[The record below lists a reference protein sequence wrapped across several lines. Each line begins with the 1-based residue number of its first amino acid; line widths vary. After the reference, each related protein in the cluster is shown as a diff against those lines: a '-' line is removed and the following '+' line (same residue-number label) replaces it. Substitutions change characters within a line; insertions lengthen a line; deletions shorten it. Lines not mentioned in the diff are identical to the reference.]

1 MSCRFSAVELGRM
14 RFSRFVVLF
23 LPLFPFDL
31 KLTNQTNQKAPL
43 GDNRILATSLFRDLL
58 TPSLTDSTHS
68 TGVDS
73 ALSLSEMR
81 GRGAGSPFYV
91 YMRVMGLL
99 WERIDGLQEFWG
111 VGRGWEE
118 RGGWCV

>member
-1 MSCRFSAVELGRM
+1 M
-14 RFSRFVVLF
+14 RFSRFVVLV

-43 GDNRILATSLFRDLL
+43 GDNRILVTSLFRDLL

-81 GRGAGSPFYV
+81 GRGAGSASYG
-91 YMRVMGLL
+91 YMALYGAVMG
-99 WERIDGLQEFWG
+99 EDGRASRVLGCWTR
-111 VGRGWEE
+111 VGGARGMVCLTS
-118 RGGWCV
+118 GWRNWA